1 MGNLDSDLQY
11 QDIFNLS
18 YFKTN
23 IMKKQFFTLGIS
35 LFITLLSIGQTLKID
50 HENAIVDF
58 NFVSEKTTG
67 TVKGIQATIIFDA
80 KNLSIASFNG
90 TADVTTLTTNNKM
103 RDNHLQQEDMFN
115 AKKYPT
121 LDFKSNSIKKTE
133 KGFLMNGEIS
143 IKGTTKEVS
152 INFTYEKNVFIGK
165 TVIFSNDFD
174 VFSQKNRDNSK
185 VLVKITIPAL

>member
-1 MGNLDSDLQY
+1 M
-11 QDIFNLS
+11 I
-18 YFKTN
+18 
-23 IMKKQFFTLGIS
+23 
-35 LFITLLSIGQTLKID
+35 SIGQTLKVD

-103 RDNHLQQEDMFN
+103 RDNHLQQEEMFN

-121 LDFKSNSIKKTE
+121 LDFKSSSIKKTE
-133 KGFLMNGEIS
+133 KGFEMKGTLT
-143 IKGTTKEVS
+143 IKGISKEVI
-152 INFTYEKNVFIGK
+152 INFSYEKNIFIGK
-165 TVIFSNDFD
+165 TVIYSNDFD
-174 VFSQKNRDNSK
+174 VFSQKDRKNSK

>member
-115 AKKYPT
+115 AKKHPT